1 MSTVPKARQSNIT
14 GLIVTPDEW
23 DSYPEISRST
33 IKNCTFKN
41 LNATS
46 NISRSTMSETFIEQK
61 QESFPSEAALKAKA
75 KKGVKI
81 ERSTVDNSQIL
92 NYANVQRSE
101 VVNGSTIM
109 DSTVE
114 RCNLDN
120 CTVSAQSDIERT
132 TAKAT
137 KFIGPKRVQRS
148 QFSDSAILSDS
159 IVERSIVRGSVV
171 ADKAFVERTELN
183 TAVITR
189 SRVERSKIDDC
200 DVMDCVID
208 RTDFQ
213 GMILQYGIWK
223 RGDLVGRTSQDR
235 EVVIKPRQKPVSTK
249 EGEELSRSA
258 SQPVQNSGLGWKA
271 AEAERERLGVESDR
285 DEEDSSPD
293 DLEESSD
300 DELPGPSSKHK
311 MKNTQTQDSPPYT
324 STSTGFG
331 ADVHDP
337 PPPYE
342 Q

>member
-1 MSTVPKARQSNIT
+1 MSTVPKARQSDIT

-61 QESFPSEAALKAKA
+61 QEFFPSEAALKAKA

-81 ERSTVDNSQIL
+81 ERSKVDNSQIL

-148 QFSDSAILSDS
+148 EFSDSAILSDS

-189 SRVERSKIDDC
+189 SRIERSKIDDC

-235 EVVIKPRQKPVSTK
+235 EVVIKPRQTPVSTK
-249 EGEELSRSA
+249 ETEESSGSP
-258 SQPVQNSGLGWKA
+258 SQPVQNPGAGWKA
-271 AEAERERLGVESDR
+271 AEAVCLSHMSFV
-285 DEEDSSPD
+285 D
-293 DLEESSD
+293 D
-300 DELPGPSSKHK
+300 G
-311 MKNTQTQDSPPYT
+311 
-324 STSTGFG
+324 
-331 ADVHDP
+331 
-337 PPPYE
+337 
-342 Q
+342 